1 MFRPVQPF
9 PHTHVTRMCKTAEPF
24 EMLLV
29 GQSWRGPKE
38 TCIRRP
44 VQISPRARTLLRGHV
59 MGLSKGVCV
68 RRGSDAALCQITS
81 NTCLACSA
89 AAYQQRGGLF
99 NLLWFLIYLFI
110 YF

>member
-1 MFRPVQPF
+1 
-9 PHTHVTRMCKTAEPF
+9 
-24 EMLLV
+24 
-29 GQSWRGPKE
+29 
-38 TCIRRP
+38 
-44 VQISPRARTLLRGHV
+44 

-110 YF
+110 YLFIYF

>member
-1 MFRPVQPF
+1 MFRPVQLF
-9 PHTHVTRMCKTAEPF
+9 PPTHGARMCKTAEQF

-29 GQSWRGPKE
+29 EQSWRGPKE

-44 VQISPRARTLLRGHV
+44 VPASKDSVEEACRATKQRC
-59 MGLSKGVCV
+59 VCV
-68 RRGSDAALCQITS
+68 RRGNDAVLCQITS
-81 NTCLACSA
+81 TTCLARSA

-99 NLLWFLIYLFI
+99 ILLWFLIYLFI